1 MYPPEILA
9 AIKAGDTVAVRRWLE
24 EGPRKDLN
32 AVIDVENEDA
42 LLHFVLRPI
51 HESNGNRA
59 KLLQLLIANGANIHA
74 TTRAGFTALHKCRS
88 PGEASILVDNGAEL
102 DARSTRYGIT
112 PLMIAARD
120 ANVETVRFLLLSG
133 ADVFLVDHTGNDAEA
148 FTIMTER
155 RDRGLASRKL
165 FRAVKRAGGWKPY
178 VRAPRIE
185 LVRLRSLC
193 ARGRATPPR
202 SDPVLQRLF
211 SAPSSSKK
219 ATRASKRANRRPL
232 PNEVLWHI
240 LGYWRSSREVGA

>member
-1 MYPPEILA
+1 MYPPEILD
-9 AIKAGDTVAVRRWLE
+9 AIKAGDIEVVRRWLE

-32 AVIDVENEDA
+32 AVIDVENKDA

-59 KLLQLLIANGANIHA
+59 KLLQLLIANGANVHA

-133 ADVFLVDHTGNDAEA
+133 ADVFLVDHTGIDAEA
-148 FTIMTER
+148 LTMSN
-155 RDRGLASRKL
+155 RGLASRPL

-178 VRAPRIE
+178 VRAPRVE

-193 ARGRATPPR
+193 ARGRARPPR

-232 PNEVLWHI
+232 PNEVFWHI
-240 LGYWRSSREVGA
+240 LSYWRSSRDD